1 MRIRPHHGMCLAF
14 FEGKGY
20 SDGFTAHM
28 AQVQQRLLREDPEV
42 CLCPE
47 TDEICSRCPNNE
59 SGVCS
64 AAEKVDRYD
73 RAVLAQCGL
82 TPGLRIRWSRF
93 SRLVDEHILSPGL
106 RERICGDCQWND
118 VCVHHHK

>member
-1 MRIRPHHGMCLAF
+1 MKIRPHHGMCLAF

-28 AQVQQRLLREDPEV
+28 TYIQNRLLREDPEV
-42 CLCPE
+42 HLCPE
-47 TDEICSRCPNNE
+47 TDEICARCPNNE
-59 SGVCS
+59 NGVCS

-73 RAVLAQCGL
+73 RAVLEQCGL
-82 TPGLRIRWSRF
+82 TPGQLIRWSSF

-106 RERICGDCQWND
+106 RETICGNCQWND
-118 VCVHHHK
+118 VCVNHHK

>member
-1 MRIRPHHGMCLAF
+1 MKIRPHHGMCLAF

-28 AQVQQRLLREDPEV
+28 AQVRRRLLREDPEV

-59 SGVCS
+59 SGLCS
-64 AAEKVDRYD
+64 AGEKVDRYD
-73 RAVLAQCGL
+73 RSVLKQCGL
-82 TPGLRIRWSRF
+82 APGRRIRWSAF
-93 SRLVDEHILSPGL
+93 SRLVDERILSPGR
-106 RERICGDCQWND
+106 RETICGDCQWNGL
-118 VCVHHHK
+118 CAAHRK